1 MVFWVLLSIYL
12 LVRSRHGLFTG
23 LWSGLAFGVAV
34 VTKENAIFFAPT
46 IFYLLVKTMHEDS
59 NRRFAMTFWVFAS
72 AVPVLAWILFATLKG
87 ELLPAQLSLS
97 LSHPPQGHVSLVY
110 ELWYQIHRNQGTLF
124 APGGFLR
131 ALWLPKDPYLLGIG
145 TVAML
150 VCLFIGWSERKQNPA
165 LLVAGTL
172 AFEIAFYLG
181 RGSVILDFYVLPLI
195 PMYALCTGL
204 VADRMVKRL
213 PASTPRLAVPIAA
226 VFAAALL
233 VAPSGGYVL
242 KHGTHH
248 QLQAADQ
255 YYVPLTYLQQ
265 EQIAWIHQH
274 IPPTAKVITDD
285 DIWVAL
291 HDTQPSYP
299 DAQSHWNAV
308 SDPRVRNIFGG
319 GNSQDI
325 NYIVLSNGMKQAMIL
340 NNANGQENWILSAL
354 DNNST
359 EVWQASRGN
368 VSLAIYQV
376 NG

>member
-1 MVFWVLLSIYL
+1 
-12 LVRSRHGLFTG
+12 
-23 LWSGLAFGVAV
+23 
-34 VTKENAIFFAPT
+34 
-46 IFYLLVKTMHEDS
+46 
-59 NRRFAMTFWVFAS
+59 
-72 AVPVLAWILFATLKG
+72 
-87 ELLPAQLSLS
+87 
-97 LSHPPQGHVSLVY
+97 
-110 ELWYQIHRNQGTLF
+110 
-124 APGGFLR
+124 
-131 ALWLPKDPYLLGIG
+131 
-145 TVAML
+145 
-150 VCLFIGWSERKQNPA
+150 
-165 LLVAGTL
+165 VAGTL

-204 VADRMVKRL
+204 IADRMVKRL

-248 QLQAADQ
+248 QLQLSDQ
-255 YYVPLTYLQQ
+255 YFVPLTYLQQ

-291 HDTQPSYP
+291 HDTRPSYP

-319 GNSQDI
+319 GNPQDI

-359 EVWQASRGN
+359 EVWQANRGN